1 LKGEGDEVLFPA
13 PWAREPSISFLATPQ
28 EMRELLKDAGFEILE
43 EIDSTDQSIAWFK
56 EMTARMATAG
66 VQPLSI
72 GILLGPD
79 FPQMAQNQL
88 RNLAER
94 RIRTV
99 SFICKA

>member
-1 LKGEGDEVLFPA
+1 MANAATNIDRKDLVYAHAGRVLRPGGRFA
-13 PWAREPSISFLATPQ
+13 AY
-28 EMRELLKDAGFEILE
+28 DGFEILE

-56 EMTARMATAG
+56 EITARMATAG

-79 FPQMAQNQL
+79 YPQMAQNHL